1 MRQVNT
7 ADGESRR
14 FLTIYHRIFAGGTGS
29 DRGVL
34 VLNIDQSYMNE
45 LLDSLNGG
53 WHTASC
59 VSDASGNVLFSNS
72 EYRARFAQNGTT
84 PDELE
89 TAGLDADELTRLDV
103 TIQKEKY
110 VCLMQ
115 PLSVYGWRMIFL
127 SPVESLYQAPN
138 RGFQIMLLVLACVL
152 GVVLSM
158 AAYYDTNLRS
168 GLENRAN
175 TTTDFFSN
183 YIGQSYN
190 EYYQSCIKFAKT
202 FEDKDRLELQFIS
215 PGGKIVASSYGKFA
229 GRSPSTPEIQQ
240 AIDSQ
245 QTRHYKGRNPL
256 TGERILAV
264 SSPMIYTNGEVI
276 GVLRYVTSLRN
287 ADLQVLMIALIA
299 VTVGLL
305 FIGSI
310 FFLSS
315 FFIRSILVP
324 VSQINATAKRIAAGS
339 YGVQIPGQY
348 DDEIGE
354 LVSTINDMSVKIGQA
369 EKTQTEFIS
378 SVSHELRTPLT
389 AISGWGE
396 TLLTSE
402 NLDAETR
409 RGVVIIAREAK
420 RLTGMVEEL
429 LEFTRMQ
436 DGRFTLHVETADILA
451 EFEDTVFMYGNR
463 LKQEGICLHYDGC
476 EEDIPEIPCDVAR
489 MRQVFLNILDNAA
502 KHGGEGKRIDAS
514 IAHEDRFVVIRIRDY
529 GPGIPEEELPRVK
542 LKFYKGSSKARGS
555 GIGLAVCEEIVTM
568 HGGTLT
574 LENAEGGGTLVTIC
588 IPTGEE

>member
-1 MRQVNT
+1 MLQTRGLQKRWLRNT
-7 ADGESRR
+7 
-14 FLTIYHRIFAGGTGS
+14 
-29 DRGVL
+29 
-34 VLNIDQSYMNE
+34 
-45 LLDSLNGG
+45 
-53 WHTASC
+53 
-59 VSDASGNVLFSNS
+59 
-72 EYRARFAQNGTT
+72 
-84 PDELE
+84 
-89 TAGLDADELTRLDV
+89 
-103 TIQKEKY
+103 
-110 VCLMQ
+110 
-115 PLSVYGWRMIFL
+115 LS
-127 SPVESLYQAPN
+127 
-138 RGFQIMLLVLACVL
+138 LVLALVLVCVTA
-152 GVVLSM
+152 LSVTV
-158 AAYYDTNLRS
+158 AAYYYSNMEAGMQS
-168 GLENRAN
+168 KARAS
-175 TTTDFFSN
+175 TSFFEN

-190 EYYQSCIKFAKT
+190 EYYRSCAKFAQT
-202 FEDKDRLELQFIS
+202 FEAKDVMELQFINTNNR
-215 PGGKIVASSYGKFA
+215 IVASSYGRFSGKV
-229 GRSPSTPEIQQ
+229 SVTSDITS
-240 AIDSQ
+240 AIATKQISSF
-245 QTRHYKGRNPL
+245 TGTNPA
-256 TGERILAV
+256 TGERIMAV
-264 SSPMIYTNGEVI
+264 SSPLIYSNGEVI

-378 SVSHELRTPLT
+378 SVSHELRTPLI

-555 GIGLAVCEEIVTM
+555 GIGLAVCEEIITM